1 MRTQGYIFYIDKV
14 LLPVAPSSVNIT
26 HKNMNSVI
34 NLINDAEFNM
44 LKQEGLQEISF
55 KFMLP
60 SQRYPFA
67 RYLGFYQKPS
77 YFLNKLKN
85 LKKKAKPFQ
94 LIIIRT
100 YPSLRQQAYFNT
112 NLKVSLEDYSV
123 EENAEEGMDVYVEI
137 KLKEFIDPRPKQYIA
152 NADGTV
158 STQNQ
163 RWTDKV
169 ESRIKEMKYGD
180 KIWQVIRRE
189 TGGLDQLETV
199 MEVNGISSL
208 TGFVAD
214 KLRMW

>member
-1 MRTQGYIFYIDKV
+1 MRTQGYIFYIEKV
-14 LLPVAPSSVNIT
+14 LLPVAPSSVNIS
-26 HKNMNSVI
+26 HKNMNSII

-85 LKKKAKPFQ
+85 LKKRAKPFQ
-94 LIIIRT
+94 LIIIRN
-100 YPSLRQQAYFNT
+100 YPNSAQAYFNT
-112 NLKVSLEDYSV
+112 NLKVSLEDFSV

-199 MEVNGISSL
+199 MEINGISSL
-208 TGFVAD
+208 TGFVTD
-214 KLRMW
+214 KLRLW

>member
-14 LLPVAPSSVNIT
+14 LLPVAPSSVNIS
-26 HKNMNSVI
+26 HKNMNSII

-85 LKKKAKPFQ
+85 LKKRAKPFQ
-94 LIIIRT
+94 LIIIRN
-100 YPSLRQQAYFNT
+100 YPNSAQAYFNT
-112 NLKVSLEDYSV
+112 NLKVSLEDFSV

-137 KLKEFIDPRPKQYIA
+137 KLKEYIDPRPKQYIA

-199 MEVNGISSL
+199 MEINGISSL
-208 TGFVAD
+208 TGFVTD
-214 KLRMW
+214 KLRLW

>member
-14 LLPVAPSSVNIT
+14 LLPVAPSSVTIA
-26 HKNMNSVI
+26 HKNMNSII

-60 SQRYPFA
+60 SQRYPFT
-67 RYLGFYQKPS
+67 RYLGFYQRPS
-77 YFLNKLKN
+77 YYLNKLKT

-94 LIIIRT
+94 LIIIRNYPNSFCT
-100 YPSLRQQAYFNT
+100 YFST
-112 NLKVSLEDYSV
+112 NLKVSLDDFSV

-137 KLKEFIDPRPKQYIA
+137 KLKEFIDPRPKQYIK
-152 NADGTV
+152 NADGTMSV
-158 STQNQ
+158 QNQ

-180 KIWQVIRRE
+180 KIWQVIRNE
-189 TGGLDQLETV
+189 TGGLDQLQTV
-199 MEVNGISSL
+199 IEVNGISSL
-208 TGFVAD
+208 TGFVSD
-214 KLRMW
+214 KLRLW

>member
-14 LLPVAPSSVNIT
+14 LLPVAPSSVNIS
-26 HKNMNSVI
+26 HKNMNSII

-85 LKKKAKPFQ
+85 RKKRAKPFQ
-94 LIIIRT
+94 LIIIRN
-100 YPSLRQQAYFNT
+100 YPNSAQAYFNT
-112 NLKVSLEDYSV
+112 NLKVSLEDFSV

-199 MEVNGISSL
+199 MEINGISSL
-208 TGFVAD
+208 TGFVTD
-214 KLRMW
+214 KLRLW

>member
-14 LLPVAPSSVNIT
+14 LLPVAPSSVNIS
-26 HKNMNSVI
+26 HKNMNSII

-67 RYLGFYQKPS
+67 RYLGVYQKPS

-85 LKKKAKPFQ
+85 LKKRAKPFQ
-94 LIIIRT
+94 LIIIRI
-100 YPSLRQQAYFNT
+100 YPNSAQAYFNT
-112 NLKVSLEDYSV
+112 NLKVSLEDFSV
-123 EENAEEGMDVYVEI
+123 EENAEEGMDIYVEI

-158 STQNQ
+158 SKLNQ

-169 ESRIKEMKYGD
+169 ENRIKEMKYGD

-199 MEVNGISSL
+199 MEINGISSL
-208 TGFVAD
+208 TGFVTD
-214 KLRMW
+214 KLRLW

>member
-14 LLPVAPSSVNIT
+14 LLPVAPSSVNIS
-26 HKNMNSVI
+26 HKNMNSII

-85 LKKKAKPFQ
+85 LKKRAKPFQ
-94 LIIIRT
+94 LIIIRN
-100 YPSLRQQAYFNT
+100 YSNSAQAYFNT
-112 NLKVSLEDYSV
+112 NLKVSLEDFSV

-199 MEVNGISSL
+199 MEINGISSL
-208 TGFVAD
+208 TGFVTD
-214 KLRMW
+214 KLRLW

>member
-14 LLPVAPSSVNIT
+14 LLPVAPSSVNIS
-26 HKNMNSVI
+26 HKNMNSII

-85 LKKKAKPFQ
+85 LKKRAKPFQ
-94 LIIIRT
+94 LIIIRN
-100 YPSLRQQAYFNT
+100 YPNSAQAYFNT
-112 NLKVSLEDYSV
+112 NLKVSLEDFSV

-199 MEVNGISSL
+199 MEINGISSL
-208 TGFVAD
+208 TGFVTD
-214 KLRMW
+214 KLRL

>member
-14 LLPVAPSSVNIT
+14 LLPVAPSSVNIS
-26 HKNMNSVI
+26 HKNMNSII

-85 LKKKAKPFQ
+85 LKKRAKPFQ
-94 LIIIRT
+94 LIIIRN
-100 YPSLRQQAYFNT
+100 YPNSAQAYFNT
-112 NLKVSLEDYSV
+112 NLKVSLEDFSV

-199 MEVNGISSL
+199 MEINGISSL
-208 TGFVAD
+208 TGFVTD
-214 KLRMW
+214 KLRLW

>member
-14 LLPVAPSSVNIT
+14 LLPVAPSSVNIS
-26 HKNMNSVI
+26 HKNMNSIV

-44 LKQEGLQEISF
+44 LKQEGLQEITF

-85 LKKKAKPFQ
+85 LKKRAKPFQ

-100 YPSLRQQAYFNT
+100 YPNSTQAYFNT
-112 NLKVSLEDYSV
+112 NLKVSLEDFSV

-137 KLKEFIDPRPKQYIA
+137 KLKEFIDPRPKQYIS

-189 TGGLDQLETV
+189 TGGLDQLESV
-199 MEVNGISSL
+199 MEINGISSL
-208 TGFVAD
+208 TGFVSD
-214 KLRMW
+214 KLRLW

>member
-14 LLPVAPSSVNIT
+14 LLPVAPSSVNIS
-26 HKNMNSVI
+26 HKNMNSII

-85 LKKKAKPFQ
+85 LKKRAKPFQ
-94 LIIIRT
+94 LIIIRI
-100 YPSLRQQAYFNT
+100 YPNSAQAYFNT
-112 NLKVSLEDYSV
+112 NLKVSLEDFSV
-123 EENAEEGMDVYVEI
+123 EENAEEGMDIYVEI

-158 STQNQ
+158 SKLNQ

-169 ESRIKEMKYGD
+169 ENRIKEMKYGD

-199 MEVNGISSL
+199 MEINGISSL
-208 TGFVAD
+208 TGFVTD
-214 KLRMW
+214 KLRLW

>member
-14 LLPVAPSSVNIT
+14 LLPVTPSSVNIS
-26 HKNMNSVI
+26 HKNMNSIV

-67 RYLGFYQKPS
+67 RYLGVYQKPS

-85 LKKKAKPFQ
+85 LKKRAKPFQ

-100 YPSLRQQAYFNT
+100 YPNSAQAYLNT
-112 NLKVSLEDYSV
+112 NLKVSLEDFSV

-137 KLKEFIDPRPKQYIA
+137 KLKEFIDPRPKQYVA

-199 MEVNGISSL
+199 MEINGISSL
-208 TGFVAD
+208 TGFVTD
-214 KLRMW
+214 KLRLW

>member
-14 LLPVAPSSVNIT
+14 LLPIAPSSVNIS
-26 HKNMNSVI
+26 HKNMNSIV

-67 RYLGFYQKPS
+67 RYLGVYQKPS

-85 LKKKAKPFQ
+85 LKKRAKPFQ

-100 YPSLRQQAYFNT
+100 YPNSVQAYFNT
-112 NLKVSLEDYSV
+112 NLKVSLEDFSV

-137 KLKEFIDPRPKQYIA
+137 KLKEFIDPRPKQYVA

-199 MEVNGISSL
+199 MEINGISSL
-208 TGFVAD
+208 TGFVTD
-214 KLRMW
+214 KLRLW

>member
-14 LLPVAPSSVNIT
+14 LLPVAPSSVNIS
-26 HKNMNSVI
+26 HKNMNSII

-85 LKKKAKPFQ
+85 LKKRAKPFQ

-100 YPSLRQQAYFNT
+100 KP
-112 NLKVSLEDYSV
+112 
-123 EENAEEGMDVYVEI
+123 
-137 KLKEFIDPRPKQYIA
+137 
-152 NADGTV
+152 
-158 STQNQ
+158 
-163 RWTDKV
+163 
-169 ESRIKEMKYGD
+169 ESI
-180 KIWQVIRRE
+180 
-189 TGGLDQLETV
+189 T
-199 MEVNGISSL
+199 
-208 TGFVAD
+208 
-214 KLRMW
+214 